1 MLDLDMNV
9 NYQTMHGQ
17 YLVINLHGDIDV
29 NYQTMHGQ
37 YLVINMVLTVFEELC
52 SIFGIKTKF
61 GAIKT
66 RSTKLAL

>member
-1 MLDLDMNV
+1 MLDLDINV

-17 YLVINLHGDIDV
+17 YLVINLHGDRCELS
-29 NYQTMHGQ
+29 NYAWQ
-37 YLVINMVLTVFEELC
+37 YLVINMVLAVFEELC